1 MIHNNYPSLDALF
14 GRYYHRAQDCLND
27 LDFNALSI
35 VRSKSLEDLT
45 PEDLNTIGFVR
56 QAASEYEELYA
67 IENLDHLKLYLTK
80 EEGEY
85 YYRGYQL
92 RLIKQITSTEEL
104 ITEALINWKLKM
116 N

>member
-1 MIHNNYPSLDALF
+1 MSHNDYPSLDALF
-14 GRYYHRAQDCLND
+14 GRYDQRAQKSLND

-35 VRSKSLEDLT
+35 VRKKILVDLT

-56 QAASEYEELYA
+56 QAAPEYEELYA

-80 EEGEY
+80 EKEQY